1 MLRKTAA
8 TLLPSNRPFNKGADM
23 SKTWEHYHYAA
34 RDHEKAAY
42 HFNEAAKYNQAEER
56 EKAAHHAY
64 LAHGHSQQAIH
75 HAAEAA
81 RLYAERHNSQTT
93 TAAEQEVKKKSAA
106 SFRDETSAKTAEGS

>member
-1 MLRKTAA
+1 
-8 TLLPSNRPFNKGADM
+8 M
-23 SKTWEHYHYAA
+23 SKTWEHYHHAA
-34 RDHEKAAY
+34 RNHEKAAY

-81 RLYAERHNSQTT
+81 KLHTEQHDEGPA
-93 TAAEQEVKKKSAA
+93 TAAEKDNKKKSPA
-106 SFRDETSAKTAEGS
+106 SSRDETPAKTVERS

>member
-1 MLRKTAA
+1 
-8 TLLPSNRPFNKGADM
+8 M
-23 SKTWEHYHYAA
+23 SKTWEHYHHAA

-56 EKAAHHAY
+56 EKALHHAY

-81 RLYAERHNSQTT
+81 KLHAEQCDCHAAS
-93 TAAEQEVKKKSAA
+93 AAELGAKKKNAA
-106 SFRDETSAKTAEGS
+106 SLRDETSAKTAERS